1 MAYFA
6 EELLNP
12 LVNLWNGFVIVF
24 PGIVAAI
31 VILLIGYF
39 IALILG
45 HVIRVMLSKIG
56 VDKGL
61 EKVTLPKA
69 IGKLKLS
76 SLLGVLTKWYIF
88 IIFIQAAVDAVNLGT
103 LSIMLNRFV
112 LWLPQLI
119 IAVLAVF
126 AGLFVAHYVS
136 HIIEAHTA
144 MKGTKFMSSLLK
156 VVIIFIAIVIA
167 LEQIG
172 IQVSILE
179 NAFLI
184 ILGSFGLGVALAIGL
199 AFGLGLKSK
208 APQYLEKLKKH

>member
-12 LVNLWNGFVIVF
+12 LVNLWNGFVMIF

-39 IALILG
+39 IALIIG
-45 HVIRVMLSKIG
+45 HVVKVLLSKIG

-61 EKVTLPKA
+61 EKISLPKA
-69 IGKLKLS
+69 IGKLKMS

-88 IIFIQAAVDAVNLGT
+88 IIFIQAAVDAVNLGA

-119 IAVLAVF
+119 IAILAVF

-136 HIIEAHTA
+136 HLIEAQSQ
-144 MKGTKFMSSLLK
+144 MKGTKFISSLLK
-156 VVIIFIAIVIA
+156 SVIVFIAIVIA

-184 ILGSFGLGVALAIGL
+184 LLGCFGLGTAL
-199 AFGLGLKSK
+199 AFGLGLKDR
-208 APQYLEKLKKH
+208 AGAFLDKLKK

>member
-12 LVNLWNGFVIVF
+12 LVNLWNGFVMVF
-24 PGIVAAI
+24 PGIIAAI

-45 HVIRVMLSKIG
+45 HVVRVLLSKIG

-61 EKVTLPKA
+61 GKISLPKA

-88 IIFIQAAVDAVNLGT
+88 IIFIQAAVDAVNLGA

-119 IAVLAVF
+119 IAILAVF

-136 HIIEAHTA
+136 HLIEAQSP
-144 MKGTKFMSSLLK
+144 MRGTKFISKLLK
-156 VVIIFIAIVIA
+156 AVIVFIAIVIA

-184 ILGSFGLGVALAIGL
+184 LLACFGLGAALAL
-199 AFGLGLKSK
+199 GLGLKGK
-208 APQYLEKLKKH
+208 AAAYLEGIMK